1 MRLARFFSIVLGA
14 IALCGINP
22 ASADDL
28 FPPDFRGL
36 PGSMTAEWD
45 FGDPANPDYAD
56 SFNLTELP
64 GADVFPVYPLAELI
78 NLSWTVAD
86 GDGGWFGL
94 GGGGIVNIAM
104 PNFIDQLPRKEIWV
118 QIKYVPGGASPY
130 VTAVEAF
137 DEEAG
142 QVLGTL
148 NGSIDNPDF
157 GFRVESWQILP
168 NPDFE
173 LIQIYVPAAVTIDQ
187 VVVDTISTV
196 PEVST
201 LALCGG
207 SILVLA
213 VGARL
218 RRRRSE

>member
-1 MRLARFFSIVLGA
+1 MRLARFFLCAVGV
-14 IALCGINP
+14 IALGNIN
-22 ASADDL
+22 ANADDL

-36 PGSMTAEWD
+36 PGSMTAEWEFATPD
-45 FGDPANPDYAD
+45 NPSYAD
-56 SFNLTELP
+56 NFFLTELD
-64 GADVFPVYPLAELI
+64 GATVFPVYPFAELI
-78 NLSWTVAD
+78 NLGWTVAD

-94 GGGGIVNIAM
+94 DGGGIVNIAM
-104 PNFIDQLPRKEIWV
+104 PNFIDQLPLKEIWV
-118 QIKYVPGGASPY
+118 QIKYVPGGESPF
-130 VTAVEAF
+130 VAAVEAF

-148 NGSIDNPDF
+148 NGSIDNTEF
-157 GFRVESWQILP
+157 GFRIESWQIRP

-173 LIQIYVPAAVTIDQ
+173 LIQIWVPANVVVDQ

-207 SILVLA
+207 SLVVLTI
-213 VGARL
+213 GARL
-218 RRRRSE
+218 RSRRRAE